1 MSIIVRFLFP
11 LIGYL
16 CVGTVIT
23 GALAYGYLVQTGRL
37 TDETEFRIAALLH
50 GVDLDELHN
59 EVSQQEDEAPD
70 AEPSYDEKQRQLD
83 IVSLHSDA
91 MRKQLESSLTEFD
104 YQLKR
109 LSTESSRYASL
120 KKEVEEFLNQQKN
133 LVETEAM
140 QRVIAQ
146 IEGLSAKKQAKPILK
161 QYIDDQRIDQVILI
175 LNRMK
180 PTVRRDVLKAFDA
193 PEDLDQL
200 YLIQRAML
208 SNDPNKVFIDEK
220 IEALKALKGQA
231 NN

>member
-1 MSIIVRFLFP
+1 
-11 LIGYL
+11 
-16 CVGTVIT
+16 
-23 GALAYGYLVQTGRL
+23 
-37 TDETEFRIAALLH
+37 
-50 GVDLDELHN
+50 
-59 EVSQQEDEAPD
+59 
-70 AEPSYDEKQRQLD
+70 
-83 IVSLHSDA
+83 
-91 MRKQLESSLTEFD
+91 
-104 YQLKR
+104 
-109 LSTESSRYASL
+109 
-120 KKEVEEFLNQQKN
+120 
-133 LVETEAM
+133 M

-146 IEGLSAKKQAKPILK
+146 IEGLSAKNQTKPILK

-220 IEALKALKGQA
+220 IDALKALKGQA